1 MTTGRRSAR
10 RGGQRG
16 PSAPHPGGT
25 ADETPDA
32 DPDQVARSIVLR
44 QLTMAP
50 RSRAQLADKLAER
63 GTSDEVAERVLDR
76 FEDVGLVDDVAF
88 ADMLVRSQRVGR
100 GLGRRGLAHEL
111 RRKGVDDD
119 IARAALEQVD
129 DEDEVA
135 TARDLV
141 TRRIR
146 STRGLPREKRVAR
159 LAGMLARKGYP
170 ASVALAVVRDA
181 LAEEP
186 SGDTDADTGPLRDGH
201 SSRRGR

>member
-32 DPDQVARSIVLR
+32 DPEQVARSIVLR

-50 RSRAQLADKLAER
+50 RSRAQLADALASR
-63 GTSDEVAERVLDR
+63 GASDEVAARVLDR
-76 FEDVGLVDDVAF
+76 FEDVGLVDDTAF
-88 ADMLVRSQRVGR
+88 ADMLVRSQRQSR
-100 GLGRRGLAHEL
+100 GLARRALAHEL

-119 IARAALEQVD
+119 TARHALEQVGD
-129 DEDEVA
+129 GDEA
-135 TARDLV
+135 ASARDLV
-141 TRRIR
+141 ARRLR

-170 ASVALAVVRDA
+170 AGVAMSVVRDA
-181 LAEEP
+181 LEGADAGAE
-186 SGDTDADTGPLRDGH
+186 SDGDARFVPDPLDG
-201 SSRRGR
+201 